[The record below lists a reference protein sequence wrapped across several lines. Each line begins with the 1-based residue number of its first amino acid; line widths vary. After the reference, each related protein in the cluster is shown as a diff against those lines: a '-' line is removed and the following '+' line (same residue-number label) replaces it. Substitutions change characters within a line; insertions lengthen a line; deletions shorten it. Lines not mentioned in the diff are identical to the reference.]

1 MNYKLLKV
9 KGYWNNDLLKSK
21 GYRKDYSD
29 IEQDVNIAIAY
40 WEHIDTE
47 DIEQD
52 DEIFYYFDL
61 EYEQKTNIEVGDII
75 ADGFVITKIYWK
87 ENINV

>member
-9 KGYWNNDLLKSK
+9 RGYWSNDSQNE
-21 GYRKDYSD
+21 Y
-29 IEQDVNIAIAY
+29 DVNIAIGY

-61 EYEQKTNIEVGDII
+61 EYEQKTNIEVGDTI

-87 ENINV
+87 GNKWKF

>member
-9 KGYWNNDLLKSK
+9 RGYWNNDLLKSK
-21 GYRKDYSD
+21 GYLKDYSD
-29 IEQDVNIAIAY
+29 IEQDVNIAIGY

-75 ADGFVITKIYWK
+75 SDGFVITKIY
-87 ENINV
+87 

>member
-9 KGYWNNDLLKSK
+9 MGYWNNDLLKSK
-21 GYRKDYSD
+21 GYLKDYSD
-29 IEQDVNIAIAY
+29 IEQDVNIAIGY
-40 WEHIDTE
+40 WEHINTE
-47 DIEQD
+47 DINQD

-75 ADGFVITKIYWK
+75 SDGFVITKVY
-87 ENINV
+87 

>member
-9 KGYWNNDLLKSK
+9 RGYWNNDLLKSK
-21 GYRKDYSD
+21 GYLKDYSD
-29 IEQDVNIAIAY
+29 IEQDVNIAIGY
-40 WEHIDTE
+40 WEHIASE

-75 ADGFVITKIYWK
+75 SDGFVITKIY
-87 ENINV
+87 

>member
-9 KGYWNNDLLKSK
+9 RGYWNNDLLKSK
-21 GYRKDYSD
+21 GYLKDYSD
-29 IEQDVNIAIAY
+29 IEQDVNIAIVY

-47 DIEQD
+47 DILQD

-61 EYEQKTNIEVGDII
+61 EYEQKTNIEVGDTI
-75 ADGFVITKIYWK
+75 ADGFVITKIY
-87 ENINV
+87 

>member
-21 GYRKDYSD
+21 GYLKDYSD
-29 IEQDVNIAIAY
+29 IEQDVNIAIGY

-47 DIEQD
+47 DIKQD

-75 ADGFVITKIYWK
+75 SDGFVITKIY
-87 ENINV
+87 

>member
-9 KGYWNNDLLKSK
+9 RGYWNNDLLKSK
-21 GYRKDYSD
+21 GYLKDYSD
-29 IEQDVNIAIAY
+29 IEQDFNIAIAY

-47 DIEQD
+47 DILQD

-61 EYEQKTNIEVGDII
+61 EYEQKTNIEVGDTI
-75 ADGFVITKIYWK
+75 ADGFVITKIY
-87 ENINV
+87 

>member
-9 KGYWNNDLLKSK
+9 RGYWNNDLLKSK
-21 GYRKDYSD
+21 GYLKDYSD
-29 IEQDVNIAIAY
+29 IEQDVNIAIGY
-40 WEHIDTE
+40 WEHINTE
-47 DIEQD
+47 DINQD

-75 ADGFVITKIYWK
+75 SDGFVITKVY
-87 ENINV
+87 

>member
-9 KGYWNNDLLKSK
+9 RGYWNNDLLKSK
-21 GYRKDYSD
+21 GYLKDYSD

-47 DIEQD
+47 DILQD

-61 EYEQKTNIEVGDII
+61 EYEQKTNIEVGDTV
-75 ADGFVITKIYWK
+75 ADGFVITKIY
-87 ENINV
+87 

>member
-9 KGYWNNDLLKSK
+9 RGYWSNDSQNE
-21 GYRKDYSD
+21 Y
-29 IEQDVNIAIAY
+29 DVNIAIGY
-40 WEHIDTE
+40 WEHIDSE

-52 DEIFYYFDL
+52 DKIFYYFDL

-75 ADGFVITKIYWK
+75 SDGFVITKIY
-87 ENINV
+87 

>member
-9 KGYWNNDLLKSK
+9 RGYWSNDSQNE
-21 GYRKDYSD
+21 Y
-29 IEQDVNIAIAY
+29 DVNIAIGY
-40 WEHIDTE
+40 WEHIDSK

-75 ADGFVITKIYWK
+75 SDGFVITKIY
-87 ENINV
+87 

>member
-9 KGYWNNDLLKSK
+9 RGYWNNDLLKSK
-21 GYRKDYSD
+21 GYRKNYSE
-29 IEQDVNIAIAY
+29 IEQDVNIALGY

-52 DEIFYYFDL
+52 DEIFYYY
-61 EYEQKTNIEVGDII
+61 EYLTDEFEDDIMQEHEFWN
-75 ADGFVITKIYWK
+75 GKG
-87 ENINV
+87 E